1 MDGRICMQSNHF
13 MLFAL
18 IGAAIIG
25 WALYQVSQQN
35 QQISQFT
42 SNKNNELDVINQN
55 LDEMIDQRI
64 KRNTPIQHIQPI
76 QPIHPMISSN
86 IFEQQPI
93 NYSDVTNTIHTEQ
106 QPINY
111 LATTNAAQRQQ
122 DYQRM
127 ANPFIPPVQR
137 GPFSPMLAEKA
148 IQINTPTHG
157 EYSNFQLVGYAYKPN
172 NPDQMFQLFGR
183 RIYSNKH
190 EYYVVHPITLIKIP
204 IKIKSDY
211 ELSNDDTIIIKG
223 FPGDFRVEIYD
234 LDRPRYVPY

>member
-13 MLFAL
+13 ILFAL

-64 KRNTPIQHIQPI
+64 KRNTPIQPI
-76 QPIHPMISSN
+76 QPLISSN

-93 NYSDVTNTIHTEQ
+93 NYLDVTNTIHKEQ

-111 LATTNAAQRQQ
+111 LAIANTAQRQQ
-122 DYQRM
+122 DYHRM

-137 GPFSPMLAEKA
+137 GPFSPMLAEKTMP
-148 IQINTPTHG
+148 INSPTHG
-157 EYSNFQLVGYAYKPN
+157 EYGNFQQVGYAYKPN

-204 IKIKSDY
+204 IKVKNDY
-211 ELSNDDTIIIKG
+211 ELSNDDQIIIKG
-223 FPGDFRVEIYD
+223 FPGDFKVEIYD
-234 LDRPRYVPY
+234 LDQPRYVPY